1 VQLNPITRVAQLLE
15 GLAKKVAEDG
25 KAEQE
30 LYDQFKCWCKKVI
43 NAKAASIDANQ
54 QRIKELAAYIDDL
67 SSGRVELTS
76 ERSTLE
82 AEIKVLEKTI
92 QEEEEMRDKEHKDF
106 LAAKD
111 EMDKAIAAL
120 ESATETLSDA
130 TKDHSLS
137 SLHAQLD
144 KVLKV
149 GSGFLAKQDLS
160 GLAKVLDVPEAD
172 WNKLNREATFKKK
185 YTARSGGI
193 QKILGDM
200 LQTFT
205 DNRNEAIAAED
216 KAKTDFDTL
225 MEAKTSQLTAAKE
238 ALLEKSG
245 ENGARGEALANSES
259 EKSDL
264 EGQNERDTQFL
275 ADTKQTCETKASG
288 PSASAFAPGRS
299 RASRRPSAS
308 SGPTTPATPSRAP
321 SPRRA
326 SSSSPPRSPTAA
338 SPAPWQC

>member
-1 VQLNPITRVAQLLE
+1 
-15 GLAKKVAEDG
+15 
-25 KAEQE
+25 
-30 LYDQFKCWCKKVI
+30 
-43 NAKAASIDANQ
+43 
-54 QRIKELAAYIDDL
+54 
-67 SSGRVELTS
+67 
-76 ERSTLE
+76 
-82 AEIKVLEKTI
+82 
-92 QEEEEMRDKEHKDF
+92 
-106 LAAKD
+106 
-111 EMDKAIAAL
+111 MDKAVAAL
-120 ESATETLSDA
+120 EAATETLGDA
-130 TKDHSLS
+130 TKDHMEGALS
-137 SLHAQLD
+137 SLHAELD

-149 GSGFLAKQDLS
+149 GSGFLAKQDVS

-275 ADTKQTCETKASG
+275 ADTKQTCETKADEWSERKRLRAG
-288 PSASAFAPGRS
+288 EIASIQEAIGILRSDDARDTFSRSFASQGFLQLSAVKPDRRLASALAVLKKTTRS
-299 RASRRPSAS
+299 A
-308 SGPTTPATPSRAP
+308 
-321 SPRRA
+321 
-326 SSSSPPRSPTAA
+326 
-338 SPAPWQC
+338 